1 MAFGGTLGHLAH
13 PATTPVWGP
22 DKCSAAPRHMHTVSA
37 GALARARSQR
47 EWEAHA
53 GSEGTDALA
62 TVVKPTES
70 RPSREQVSAHH
81 YIGSHQN
88 GNYYSL
94 FFTTRRKRI
103 VLRHPAWTWTHWYKC
118 STEAAGG
125 DCTIINIT
133 LGFLT
138 QYIDNEY

>member
-62 TVVKPTES
+62 TIFKSTES
-70 RPSREQVSAHH
+70 RPSREQVITIFDHTRMEIITVCFS
-81 YIGSHQN
+81 Q
-88 GNYYSL
+88 L
-94 FFTTRRKRI
+94 RRKRI
-103 VLRHPAWTWTHWYKC
+103 VLRHPVWTWTHRYKC
-118 STEAAGG
+118 STEVAGG
-125 DCTIINIT
+125 DCTIINIR
-133 LGFLT
+133 LGFLM
-138 QYIDNEY
+138 QYINDEY